1 MLKIRYVF
9 GGITGGNPRGYGQNA
24 RGFMHSEPRTM
35 PRFRRGGKEGFDLR
49 KTICICSIWAVLTV
63 FFTSCEGITGDPPSD
78 LPHRETSVHTETAQ
92 TSAPMPAA
100 AAVMGDIQI
109 DKSSLEM
116 RAKDKLMKGK
126 TVELDSLVLELAE
139 EQLLLN
145 QIKGTSQDIP
155 KEQYEDMRKS
165 GQEGYEA
172 HKEENDAF
180 IKKYNLSK
188 EECLE
193 MDLAWKIGVMARG
206 RYMTLI
212 SDELLA
218 EYKQKYGT
226 DQTDDP
232 EKLLQLFNKRIEQMV
247 AALPAVT
254 YNSREIDA
262 MAASLEAWRQGVDD
276 SVALPDVLLSY
287 G

>member
-1 MLKIRYVF
+1 MFIGSL
-9 GGITGGNPRGYGQNA
+9 
-24 RGFMHSEPRTM
+24 
-35 PRFRRGGKEGFDLR
+35 L
-49 KTICICSIWAVLTV
+49 AVLTV
-63 FFTSCEGITGDPPSD
+63 FFTSCEGITGEAPSD
-78 LPHRETSVHTETAQ
+78 LPPRESFVDTGTTAQ
-92 TSAPMPAA
+92 TSAPAPAA
-100 AAVMGDIQI
+100 AAVIGDIRL

-165 GQEGYEA
+165 GQEGYEV

-193 MDLAWKIGVMARG
+193 MELAWKVGVMARG
-206 RYMTLI
+206 RYMILI

-232 EKLLQLFNKRIEQMV
+232 EKLLQLFNERIEQMV
-247 AALPAVT
+247 SELPTIT
-254 YNSREIDA
+254 YNSKEMDKMI
-262 MAASLEAWRQGVDD
+262 ASLETWRQGVDD
-276 SVALPDVLLSY
+276 SAAIPEIQLSY
-287 G
+287 